1 MSDVVGMRLVDEL
14 HPPRPPRQAH
24 PKGGLRLLSQLAR
37 AGSTGEGRQR
47 FRLEALEVL
56 RGAVPFEFGFIA
68 APPSERSFLAVLGAS
83 PAMIRLLSRHARASW
98 AELRDLRPRAEGG
111 VLQLPGTPTESPMLR
126 LLQVDR
132 PVSSLCIGWFSD
144 NGAAVV
150 LGRDLDPIFRGPEL
164 ELLRL
169 ALPVL
174 TLADSHAADLADSLG
189 ARLSPREEE
198 IFAYLQRGYSNRQ
211 IGLVLGTSPLTVRNQ
226 LARLFRKVGVASRAE
241 LVGLAGGWARPPR
254 SDVPS

>member
-1 MSDVVGMRLVDEL
+1 MRLVDDL
-14 HPPRPPRQAH
+14 RSPHPLKLAQ
-24 PKGGLRLLSQLAR
+24 PKDGLRLLSQLAR
-37 AGSTGEGRQR
+37 AGSAGEGRQR

-56 RGAVPFEFGFIA
+56 RSALPFEFGFIA
-68 APPSERSFLAVLGAS
+68 APPAERSFLAVVGAS

-132 PVSSLCIGWFSD
+132 PVSSLGIGWFCD
-144 NGAAVV
+144 DGAAVV
-150 LGRDLDPIFRGPEL
+150 LGRSADPIFRGPEL
-164 ELLRL
+164 QLLRL

-241 LVGLAGGWARPPR
+241 LVGLAGAWPRPAR
-254 SDVPS
+254 SNGMS